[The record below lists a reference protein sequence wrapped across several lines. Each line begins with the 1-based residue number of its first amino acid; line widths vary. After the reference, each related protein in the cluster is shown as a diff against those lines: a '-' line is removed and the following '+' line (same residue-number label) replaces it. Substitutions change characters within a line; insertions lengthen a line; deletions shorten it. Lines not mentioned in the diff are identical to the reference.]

1 MATREIS
8 IWNRGLLALLVLAL
22 ITTASYAAGGKLK
35 VKVTDRDTGELLDGA
50 SIEDKGGNFGGSSF
64 EGEAF
69 IVGISPGTYEVFVS
83 RLNYH
88 PQTIQDV
95 TISTN
100 ITTEIKV
107 KLVLSTIAVK
117 GVDIFYEPPVVEPT
131 TTGHDKIF
139 DKDVIKN
146 LKAVEI
152 GDVLKQT
159 TGFKRDPEGGW
170 HVRGSRTDG
179 VAIIVE
185 GVDRRDVQVST
196 NTNVEFTSESVEEI
210 SILSGGFPAE
220 YAGAGA
226 IVSITSSEGNKEN
239 YSGRV
244 EMQTDR
250 IIDTYSFDTDRL
262 EISVGGPVPNTKE
275 WFKRPITFYFTSIS
289 GLSNTYTPFA
299 LDRPSNDYLGVG
311 LNLPERQDNNY
322 STSLKLAYNLTDDT
336 KQKLTL
342 FMTESFHR
350 WDIYPSGE
358 GGIDGNYGYGYK
370 YNLENRPW
378 AQNKQ
383 FSGTITYTNQPT
395 SKTLY
400 SIKLI
405 TFRTH
410 SIVQPRGKTPG
421 DFTLLDNIENEQAI
435 AFDRNAN
442 GRLDNDEF
450 VDSDGNSYMDGFLDA
465 NSDRVFE
472 GGGEGY
478 EDLNLNG
485 RWDRGED
492 WVDLNGNS
500 VYDAAEPWID
510 VVNPLTGQNN
520 LGVFDPWDS
529 YSDLNGNGRWD
540 ASEPQLPEHDWNG
553 NGKWDGE
560 RFQDA
565 NGDGK
570 YDAWEPWND
579 LNGNYLYDRGE
590 PFTDKNGNGVFDYGE
605 GYDDLNVNGQVDR
618 RDLQAR
624 TTNNDDPEPFIDG
637 DYWWDTGEPFI
648 DEPDPITGLYNGGWD
663 PGEIWFELP
672 SSAGATTGPNI
683 GSGLYYIGTDRTLNG
698 KYDGP
703 NFLFDEY
710 ELFTHPADWNFN
722 SDRTR
727 PVIYNFDE
735 EEKGREW
742 VDLTIDSLTSY
753 ISGRSTWI
761 NRTLHDVANPKFNL
775 RNFTADEGKEWY
787 DDYNKNGKWDRED
800 TFLNPGLWDPTA
812 FWQDRTST
820 EYTLKSDV
828 QSQVGAHHEL
838 KSGFEIK
845 YRNLE
850 MQSISRPDLPY
861 SGEASLPA
869 GSPWP
874 DRGGI
879 RDFYHY
885 RPIEGAT
892 YAQDKM
898 EFQGLIVNAG
908 LRLDFIIHD
917 QKAIDEFRDRLARDE
932 PGAILA
938 QRGTYRVSPR
948 LGISHPITERAK
960 LYFNYGHFYQSPNFQ
975 YFYKSATANF
985 DANTTIGNPNLEYEK
1000 TIQYELG
1007 VNTQI
1012 SDYVVIDVA
1021 GYYKDQYDL
1030 ISTADERWKNLTL
1043 DRYVN
1048 LDYGRMRGF
1057 ELSIEKRP
1065 ANHYALTFN
1074 YDFSY
1079 AFGKASDQHANLQ
1092 SRLKNIPYNYDEH
1105 PLNWDET
1112 HKINAYL
1119 TILYKKNEYPRLL
1132 GLVFPDDWMMT
1143 LQWEFGS
1150 GLPYSPSKYT
1160 TGIENANLILPNSAR
1175 LPWRE
1180 KTVLKMEKYY
1190 TLNEA
1195 KGTRFLFGFTVE
1207 NLFNKRNI
1215 QAVYAETGSPTESVH
1230 PANPAYNPNNN
1241 NQNYDANPRNFE
1253 PGRQVLFRAG
1263 VTF

>member
-1 MATREIS
+1 MATRDNS
-8 IWNRGLLALLVLAL
+8 FWQRALLALSVILL
-22 ITTASYAAGGKLK
+22 ISATSFAAAGKLR
-35 VKVTDRDTGELLDGA
+35 VTVTDKESGELLDAA
-50 SIEDKGGNFGGSSF
+50 SIMDKGQNFGGSTF
-64 EGEAF
+64 EGVAT
-69 IVGISPGTYEVFVS
+69 IVGISPGVYEVMVS

-88 PQTIQDV
+88 SQTIEGV
-95 TISTN
+95 TVSTDL
-100 ITTEIKV
+100 TTDIKV
-107 KLVLSTIAVK
+107 QLALSTIQAGPVIVRYVAPAV
-117 GVDIFYEPPVVEPT
+117 VLDV
-131 TTGHDKIF
+131 TGHDNKVGRRELESI
-139 DKDVIKN
+139 
-146 LKAVEI
+146 KAVEI
-152 GDVLKQT
+152 GDVLKAT
-159 TGFKRDPEGGW
+159 TGFKIDIEGRF
-170 HVRGSRTDG
+170 HVRGGRENG
-179 VAIIVE
+179 VAILVD

-196 NTNVEFTSESVEEI
+196 NTNVSITSESVEEI
-210 SILSGGFPAE
+210 NILSGGFNAE
-220 YAGAGA
+220 YGNAGA
-226 IVSITSSEGNKEN
+226 IVSITSSEGDKNN

-250 IIDTYSFDTDRL
+250 VIDTYSFDTDRL
-262 EISVGGPVPNTKE
+262 EISVGGPIPNTRA
-275 WFKRPITFYFTSIS
+275 WFKRPVTFYFTSVNS
-289 GLSNTYTPFA
+289 FTNTYTPFA
-299 LDRPSNDYLGVG
+299 INRPSNDYLGLG

-336 KQKLTL
+336 KQKLTF
-342 FMTESFHR
+342 FMTESFRR

-410 SIVQPRGKTPG
+410 TVVQPRGKTPG
-421 DFTLLDNIENEQAI
+421 DFTLLDDIENEQTI

-442 GRLDNDEF
+442 GRLDRDEF
-450 VDSDGNSYMDGFLDA
+450 VDSDGNSYMDGYLDA
-465 NSDRVFE
+465 NGDNVFE

-478 EDLNLNG
+478 EDLNING

-500 VYDAAEPWID
+500 VFDASEPWID
-510 VVNPLTGQNN
+510 VVNPQTGQNN

-529 YSDLNGNGRWD
+529 FSDLNGNGRWD
-540 ASEPQLPEHDWNG
+540 AAEPQLPEHDWNG
-553 NGKWDGE
+553 NGTWDGE
-560 RFQDA
+560 RFMDA
-565 NGDGK
+565 DGDGQ
-570 YDAWEPWND
+570 YDPWEPWTD
-579 LNGNYLYDRGE
+579 LNGNYLWDLGE
-590 PFTDKNGNGVFDYGE
+590 PFTDKNGNGKFDYGE
-605 GYDDLNVNGQVDR
+605 GYDDLNKNGSVDR

-624 TTNNDDPEPFIDG
+624 TTDADDPEPFIDG
-637 DYWWDTGEPFI
+637 DFFWDTGEPFI
-648 DEPDPITGLYNGGWD
+648 DEPDPITGHVNGSWD
-663 PGEIWFELP
+663 QGEIWFDLP
-672 SSAGATTGPNI
+672 SSAGATFGA
-683 GSGLYYIGTDRTLNG
+683 GLYFIGTDRTLNG
-698 KYDGP
+698 QYDGP

-710 ELFTHPADWNFN
+710 ELFTQAANWDFN
-722 SDRTR
+722 SDRSR
-727 PVIYNFDE
+727 PIIYKFNE
-735 EEKGREW
+735 NARGREW
-742 VDLTIDSLTSY
+742 ANMPNDSLLAFMP
-753 ISGRSTWI
+753 GHSTWI
-761 NRTLHDVANPKFNL
+761 NRTLHDVANPKFDI

-800 TFLNPGLWDPTA
+800 SFLNEGLWDPTA

-820 EYTLKSDV
+820 EYTLKSDI
-828 QSQVGAHHEL
+828 QSQVGSHHEL
-838 KSGFEIK
+838 KSGFEVK

-861 SGEASLPA
+861 SGEAVLPA

-885 RPIEGAT
+885 KPIEGAA

-948 LGISHPITERAK
+948 LGISHPITERSK

-1043 DRYVN
+1043 DRYIN

-1119 TILYKKNEYPRLL
+1119 TVLYKENEHPRIL
-1132 GLVFPDDWMMT
+1132 GMVFPDDWMAT

-1180 KTVLKMEKYY
+1180 RTVLKMEKYY
-1190 TLNEA
+1190 TLNST

-1207 NLFNKRNI
+1207 NLFNKRNV
-1215 QAVYAETGSPTESVH
+1215 QAVYAETGSPTHAVH
-1230 PANPAYNPNNN
+1230 PANPAYNPGNND
-1241 NQNYDANPRNFE
+1241 QDYDANPRNFE

-1263 VTF
+1263 MTF